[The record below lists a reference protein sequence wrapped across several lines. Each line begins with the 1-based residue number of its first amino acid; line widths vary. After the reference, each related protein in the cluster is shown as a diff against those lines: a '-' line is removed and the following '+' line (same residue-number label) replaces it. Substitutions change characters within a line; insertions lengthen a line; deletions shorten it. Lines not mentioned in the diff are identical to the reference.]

1 MKDDILDKLAQEFI
15 QVLINFDLCTEL
27 KTQTIPN
34 TCWLRGKGEGEKGQE
49 KPLTLT
55 I

>member
-15 QVLINFDLCTEL
+15 QVLINFDLSTKL

-34 TCWLRGKGEGEKGQE
+34 Q
-49 KPLTLT
+49 
-55 I
+55 